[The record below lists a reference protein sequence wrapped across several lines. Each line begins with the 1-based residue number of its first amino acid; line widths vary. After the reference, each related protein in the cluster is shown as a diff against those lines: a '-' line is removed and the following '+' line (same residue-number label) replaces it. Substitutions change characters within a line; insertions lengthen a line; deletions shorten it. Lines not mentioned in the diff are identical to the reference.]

1 MNSDIPLD
9 NGRGSSWRRL
19 SAWARRVR
27 LERKAAV
34 VLLLAA
40 VMSGIVTYVTIT
52 NTPDIGLES
61 NTVLALIILNL
72 VLLLIFG
79 AVVAQR
85 LVEIWTQRRR
95 GLAGSRLHTRLV
107 VMFSAIAVTPTIIV
121 AVFSYLFLSIGLQS
135 WFSETVQTA
144 LLESR
149 AVAQAYLEEHH
160 RNIESDAIGMATDI
174 DRNALAVISGPGAL
188 NDLIEDEVRVRSLS
202 EAAVYEVNQTFSGAY
217 LLRVLGRS
225 ALAFTL
231 DFERPPD
238 EALQKAKDDGVAIV
252 TNEDRVWALVRLKQ
266 FPNMMLYVGRPVE
279 PRVLQHIQAND
290 EAVEQYERREG
301 QRSAFQNGFM
311 LIFGAFAM
319 LLLLAAVWFGL
330 NIATQI
336 SRRISGLVVAAE
348 RVRGGDLSAR
358 VFEVDENDEF
368 GSLSRAFNRMTGQLE
383 SQQCELVEAN
393 RQLDLRRRFTEAVLS
408 GVSAGVIGLDE
419 QGLIHLPNRSAST
432 LLGIDFDQCLGQ
444 PLARIVPEMAPLIEA
459 AFALPERQVEAQ
471 IRLLMR
477 GTATVLLVRI
487 ANERGPGE
495 TPGFVVTFDDIT
507 ELLGAQRKAAWA
519 DVARRIA
526 HEMKNPLTPI
536 QLSAERLKR
545 KYLSQITTD
554 AETFKIC
561 TDTIIR
567 QVGDI
572 GRMVDEFSS
581 FARMPAPTMKR
592 EVLQDITRQAVF
604 LQRTAHA
611 DIDFTVDIP
620 TEPIE
625 VSCDSRQISQALINL
640 LQNAIDSIQARQV
653 AQASGG
659 TPVPGRI
666 QVRLRSGSGRAVL
679 MVEDNGKGLPK
690 EGRENLTEP
699 YVTTRAKGT
708 GLGLAIVKKIME
720 DHAGELVLQDGL
732 DGGAQVSLA
741 FAAEAAH
748 PVKRRITLMKDDT
761 QPAASVADPHK
772 ETEVAVH
779 GA

>member
-1 MNSDIPLD
+1 MSSDIPL
-9 NGRGSSWRRL
+9 GSRVSSWRRVT
-19 SAWARRVR
+19 AWARRVR
-27 LERKAAV
+27 LERKATL
-34 VLLLAA
+34 VLLLAV
-40 VMSGIVTYVTIT
+40 VMSGVVTYVTIT
-52 NTPDIGLES
+52 NSPPAGLES
-61 NTVLALIILNL
+61 NTVLALISLNL
-72 VLLLIFG
+72 VLLLIIG

-85 LVEIWTQRRR
+85 LVEIWAQRRR
-95 GLAGSRLHTRLV
+95 GLAGSRLHSRLV
-107 VMFSAIAVTPTIIV
+107 LMFSFIAVTPTIIV

-135 WFSETVQTA
+135 WFSDTVRTA
-144 LLESR
+144 LSESH

-160 RNIESDAIGMATDI
+160 RNIESDVVSMANDLDSRPLTV
-174 DRNALAVISGPGAL
+174 LSGPGVL
-188 NDLIEDEVRVRSLS
+188 SDLIEDEVRLRSLS
-202 EAAVYEVNQTFSGAY
+202 EAAVYEVNQTMSGAY
-217 LLRVLGRS
+217 VLRVLGRS

-231 DFERPPD
+231 DFDRPSD
-238 EALQKAKDDGVAIV
+238 EALLKAKDGEVAIV
-252 TNEDRVWALVRLKQ
+252 SKPDRVWALVRLNQ
-266 FPNMMLYVGRPVE
+266 FPNFMLYVGRPVE

-290 EAVEQYERREG
+290 EAVDQYERREG
-301 QRSAFQNGFM
+301 ERSTFQNGFM

-319 LLLLAAVWFGL
+319 LLLLLAVWFGL
-330 NIATQI
+330 NIATQM

-358 VFEVDENDEF
+358 VIEVDENDEF

-383 SQQCELVEAN
+383 SQQTELVEAN
-393 RQLDLRRRFTEAVLS
+393 RQLDLRRQFTEAVLS

-432 LLGIDFDQCLGQ
+432 LLGLDFDQRLGQ
-444 PLARIVPEMAPLIEA
+444 PLALVVPEMAPLLTEA
-459 AFALPERQVEAQ
+459 LALPERQVEAQ
-471 IRLLMR
+471 IRLMTR
-477 GTATVLLVRI
+477 GNATVLLVRI
-487 ANERGPGE
+487 ASERGQGE
-495 TPGFVVTFDDIT
+495 TRGFVVTFDDIT

-545 KYLSQITTD
+545 KYLSQIKID
-554 AETFKIC
+554 PETFEIC

-592 EVLQDITRQAVF
+592 ENLQDITRQAVF
-604 LQRTAHA
+604 LQRTAHS
-611 DIDFTVDIP
+611 DIEFSVDIP

-625 VSCDSRQISQALINL
+625 ISCDSRQISQALINL

-653 AQASGG
+653 AQAG
-659 TPVPGRI
+659 TGAAPESGRI
-666 QVRLRSGSGRAVL
+666 QVRLRSQSGRAVL
-679 MVEDNGKGLPK
+679 VVEDNGKGLPK

-720 DHAGELVLQDGL
+720 DHAGELVLQDGAN
-732 DGGAQVSLA
+732 GGATVSLV
-741 FAAEAAH
+741 FAAGAAH
-748 PVKRRITLMKDDT
+748 PVKRRAAPAKGDT
-761 QPAASVADPHK
+761 QK
-772 ETEVAVH
+772 ETEVVVH